1 MNLWN
6 RFLNLFHPTPPVRPV
21 QNAPEEHHITL
32 PGMDISFNHTT
43 KTVWIVDQAGTSQF
57 AMDTLEAWLSEK
69 GYFLHYVLVTPS
81 PEEPK
86 TK

>member
-1 MNLWN
+1 MNPWQ
-6 RFLNLFHPTPPVRPV
+6 RFTHWLYPAPAQSV
-21 QNAPEEHHITL
+21 QDALEEHHITL

-57 AMDTLEAWLSEK
+57 AMDTLEGWMKDK

-86 TK
+86 KK